1 MKPSLKSLLRN
12 NSEFQLSAIP
22 CGFFLIVSILAI
34 GRLFSLS
41 ANAWDLAVFDQYF
54 WFLSRSELLTKSSF
68 LGWSALADHL
78 AFVLVPLSLFYRL
91 FNTPIVLILLQST
104 FLSLSIFSVGY
115 FAFHVERLS
124 LHKSRFLQ
132 LAFSLSLPL
141 WNAGIND
148 FHTDSLFP
156 VLIICLYYSLSRGG
170 VGSTIIFLGLLLIVR
185 DTGWFLALVT
195 GAAYLPRTSTNGNRL
210 PIFVILAALGWA
222 TISASLFYP
231 LFYAEKYHHYSHYA
245 HILHV
250 LPPYTSASAL
260 IQALTVSNLLS
271 SISWLG
277 LIAAPFMFTC
287 SLPRSTALIFA
298 AFISSAPYVL
308 SSEANHTNIIY
319 HYGLSVVPFFA
330 LASASGF
337 NASLVCGKKLNL
349 YALQLFVAGLALV
362 SHSLIAP
369 NHLSAYKSMPEYIS
383 FMNYARALP
392 ADLKVMASNG
402 LAALI
407 SNRKFVDFPLKH
419 SMADP
424 SAYHQ
429 FPQDFNYLILD
440 QTNPGFGSSPDR
452 NNELINQAIQARWT
466 CSSRRVAH
474 HNIVECV
481 KPASN

>member
-1 MKPSLKSLLRN
+1 MKSFFKPLLRN
-12 NSEFQLSAIP
+12 NSEFQLAAIP

-54 WFLSRSELLTKSSF
+54 WFLSRSEILTQSSF

-78 AFVLVPLSLFYRL
+78 AFVLVPLSIFYRI
-91 FNTPIVLILLQST
+91 FNTPIALILLQST
-104 FLSLSIFSVGY
+104 FLSLSIFSLGY
-115 FAFHVERLS
+115 FAFQTERLS
-124 LHKSRFLQ
+124 LHKAKFLQ

-156 VLIICLYYSLSRGG
+156 VLIICLYFSLSRDR
-170 VGSTIIFLGLLLIVR
+170 VPSAIVFLGLLLIVR

-195 GAAYLPRTSTNGNRL
+195 GAACLPRCSTHGNRL

-222 TISASLFYP
+222 TLSASLFYP

-245 HILHV
+245 HILAV
-250 LPPYTSASAL
+250 LSPHSSISAF
-260 IQALTVSNLLS
+260 IQAFNASHVLS
-271 SISWLG
+271 SISWIG
-277 LIAAPFMFTC
+277 LIAVPFLVTC
-287 SLPRSTALIFA
+287 SFPGSTALIFA

-330 LASASGF
+330 LASVRGF
-337 NASLVCGKKLNL
+337 NASIVCKKNRNL
-349 YALQLFVAGLALV
+349 YGLQLFVAGLALV

-369 NHLSAYKSMPEYIS
+369 NYLSAYKSMPEYLS
-383 FMNYARALP
+383 FMSYARALP

-402 LAALI
+402 LAPLV

-419 SMADP
+419 PMADP

-452 NNELINQAIQARWT
+452 NTDLINQAIQARWT
-466 CSSRRVAH
+466 CSSRRIAH
-474 HNIVECV
+474 HDIVECA
-481 KPASN
+481 KPAST

>member
-1 MKPSLKSLLRN
+1 MQPSFKSRLRN
-12 NSEFQLSAIP
+12 NSSFQFAAIP
-22 CGFFLIVSILAI
+22 CSFFLIVSILAI

-78 AFVLVPLSLFYRL
+78 AFVLVPLSLSYRI
-91 FNTPIVLILLQST
+91 FNTPIVLILLQSA
-104 FLSLSIFSVGY
+104 FLSLSIFSLGY

-124 LHKSRFLQ
+124 LNKSNFLQ

-156 VLIICLYYSLSRGG
+156 VLIICLYFSLSRN
-170 VGSTIIFLGLLLIVR
+170 SARNTIVFLGLLLIVR

-195 GAAYLPRTSTNGNRL
+195 GAAYLPRASTHENRL
-210 PIFVILAALGWA
+210 PLFVILAALGWA
-222 TISASLFYP
+222 AISAILFYP
-231 LFYAEKYHHYSHYA
+231 FFYAEKYHHYSHYA
-245 HILHV
+245 HILSV
-250 LPPYTSASAL
+250 LPPDTSISAL
-260 IQALTVSNLLS
+260 IQALNVSNLLS
-271 SISWLG
+271 SISWIV
-277 LIAAPFMFTC
+277 LIAAPFMLTC
-287 SLPRSTALIFA
+287 SLPRSTALVFA

-330 LASASGF
+330 LASATGF
-337 NASLVCGKKLNL
+337 NASIVCAKKLNL
-349 YALQLFVAGLALV
+349 YGLQLFAAGLALF
-362 SHSLIAP
+362 SHSLIIP
-369 NHLSAYKSMPEYIS
+369 NYLSAYKYMPEYLS
-383 FMNYARALP
+383 FMTYTRALP

-402 LAALI
+402 LAPLV
-407 SNRKFVDFPLKH
+407 SNRKLVDFPLKH
-419 SMADP
+419 TMADP

-452 NNELINQAIQARWT
+452 NNDLIHRAIHARWN
-466 CSSRRVAH
+466 CSSRRIAH
-474 HNIVECV
+474 HNIVECA
-481 KPASN
+481 KPASI